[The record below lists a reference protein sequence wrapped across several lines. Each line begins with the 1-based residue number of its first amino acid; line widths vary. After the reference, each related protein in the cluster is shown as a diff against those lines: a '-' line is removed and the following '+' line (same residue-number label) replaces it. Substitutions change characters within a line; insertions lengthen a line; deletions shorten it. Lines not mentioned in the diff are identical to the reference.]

1 MVRLRRKNM
10 KIYSTQS
17 LRPYLNSGGN
27 RADTSSFLI
36 GMSFNLNRSLKLVE
50 ILLVSGTLRPSAASS
65 SCSSCRFEPLFGLS
79 FSGLFGLQ
87 EMTALKIGQTSAA
100 SHLNLSLVELILL
113 PVVLLSSVGWLVGW
127 ELFSPPSLWVK
138 RSSKDRGL
146 NVVVDLVGGVGGGGR
161 RVKRLSVAFVVVLG
175 AVVVLLVVDDDLVNV
190 FFSSSFS

>member
-161 RVKRLSVAFVVVLG
+161 RVKRLSVALVVVLG